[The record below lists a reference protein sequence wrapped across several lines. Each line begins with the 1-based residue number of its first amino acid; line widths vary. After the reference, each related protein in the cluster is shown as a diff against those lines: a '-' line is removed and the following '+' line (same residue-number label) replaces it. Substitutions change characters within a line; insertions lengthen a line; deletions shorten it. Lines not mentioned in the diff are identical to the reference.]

1 MLPIWQFN
9 YTALLG
15 SYLLIPGNINC
26 FHKRQNELAVTN
38 CVYELTK
45 QLRQCIKGN
54 NQIFSGRY
62 KASPPST
69 KELHGY
75 AFGGPQQ
82 GYILPCLCGTSS
94 IVIPLASHFA
104 NLSQP
109 YPAAQKA
116 WHILYWEKPHNPR
129 PSIGK
134 CPPGR
139 TGQARGRN
147 RRRRARRRPQSWGQW
162 SWCRRARGGPTMQA
176 TGCRQC
182 SRTRCPERCI
192 CGENMIICMDVWIP
206 VWNT

>member
-26 FHKRQNELAVTN
+26 FHKRQNELAFTN

-94 IVIPLASHFA
+94 IVIPLASHY
-104 NLSQP
+104 SR
-109 YPAAQKA
+109 
-116 WHILYWEKPHNPR
+116 ILVSLTRRHR
-129 PSIGK
+129 RLDTSCIGK
-134 CPPGR
+134 SLTILVLQSASALRVEQVRLEAAIDAVEHG
-139 TGQARGRN
+139 GAH
-147 RRRRARRRPQSWGQW
+147 RAEANGADVVGHVGVRPCKQRAVDSVLVHDAQS
-162 SWCRRARGGPTMQA
+162 
-176 TGCRQC
+176 
-182 SRTRCPERCI
+182 
-192 CGENMIICMDVWIP
+192 DVAVAKIW
-206 VWNT
+206 